1 MPSIGHL
8 AVGLAASRLTRPPSG
23 VTSLVWSGGLCAAAL
38 LPDADVVAF
47 TLGIPYRAPL
57 GHRGASHSLAV
68 AAAFGLV
75 CAIVARWR
83 GEPLAL
89 RIGFL
94 FALVMATHGLLD
106 ALTDG
111 GLGAAL
117 AWPFSDQRFFAPWR
131 PIPVAPIGV
140 RMLSRRGLEVVLTE
154 AVQFL
159 PLFAVGLWP
168 RRRDGRASDRPGPVV

>member
-1 MPSIGHL
+1 VPSIGHL

-23 VTSLVWSGGLCAAAL
+23 VAVLAWSGALCAASL
-38 LPDADVVAF
+38 LPDLDVAAF
-47 TLGIPYRAPL
+47 TLGIPYRAPF
-57 GHRGASHSLAV
+57 GHRGASHSLA
-68 AAAFGLV
+68 AAAVFGVV
-75 CAIVARWR
+75 CAAVARSR
-83 GEPLAL
+83 GWPAVRLGL
-89 RIGFL
+89 L
-94 FALVMATHGLLD
+94 FAAVMATHGLLD

-117 AWPFSDQRFFAPWR
+117 AWPFSDARFFASWR

-154 AVQFL
+154 AVLFL

-168 RRRDGRASDRPGPVV
+168 RKRSTDQAPVE